1 MNIVTLITTEEPG
14 KRICY
19 SPRYI
24 RRQLVDYKLIEGVH
38 YTRPFG
44 GKKILF
50 VWERIQDELNLGLS
64 PIPMAAGGICHG

>member
-1 MNIVTLITTEEPG
+1 MNIVTLITTEELG

-44 GKKILF
+44 TDKLTSRHSISGPYRL
-50 VWERIQDELNLGLS
+50 
-64 PIPMAAGGICHG
+64 